1 MVTIPEDTKDGYT
14 PITHKVTRAV
24 INGELGLS
32 EHELKVFLFILDETF
47 GWKKPAKQLSCRFIG
62 DHIDMAYQ
70 NVKKA
75 IDRLVMRRMVIV
87 NYITKQKRELGVNLD
102 YSQWLNRNEIYY
114 CNRNNYGSVI
124 ESITGTVIESTTDTI
139 ISKKK
144 KEEIIR
150 AERLTA
156 LGAFFLSLWEM
167 YPEWHRGDIK
177 WIKTDIEAEIVE
189 HADDVKIAL
198 EAYLAQTDDKYIC
211 NAEKFFSG
219 KWKAYAPIT
228 DARRDEEDD
237 FQ

>member
-1 MVTIPEDTKDGYT
+1 MVTIPEDTRDGYA

-24 INGELGLS
+24 INGGLGLS

-75 IDRLVMRRMVIV
+75 IDRLVMRRMVTV

-124 ESITGTVIESTTDTI
+124 ESITDTVIESTTDTI

-144 KEEIIR
+144 KEERRSPI
-150 AERLTA
+150 
-156 LGAFFLSLWEM
+156 FLSLWEM

-198 EAYLAQTDDKYIC
+198 EAYLAQTDDRYIC

-228 DARRDEEDD
+228 DARREEDD